1 MDYKQF
7 LEIYNAGPEATY
19 KLLMSIMDLN
29 ALLLKRTEQLEK
41 RVQELETMRNKN
53 SRNSS
58 KPPS

>member
-29 ALLLKRTEQLEK
+29 ALLLKRYRATGK
-41 RVQELETMRNKN
+41 AG
-53 SRNSS
+53 SRNRSNA
-58 KPPS
+58 